1 MHLLPILPLGA
12 TEATPISFVD
22 ASMYPLLISL
32 IPLLPILGFAFT
44 ALFGR
49 RLMAKWGRGAAEI
62 VPVGIVIAVWV
73 IALAVIVPALTHAEP
88 FGEHGFEMKL
98 WTWIPAGNFQVDLG
112 FHVDALTAVLLL
124 VVTTIGMLVHIYSIG
139 YMAHDPATW
148 RFFAY
153 LNLFMF
159 SMLVLVLAS
168 SWVLVFAGWELVGLS
183 SYSLIGFWYHKR
195 SAALA
200 AKKAFIVNRVGDV
213 GFALGI
219 MAIFVNTG
227 TMNIQESISKLIEA
241 PAGSLPIALPIV
253 ALLVFAGAMGK
264 SAQFP
269 LHVWLPDAMEG
280 PTPVSALIHAATM
293 VNAGVYLVARANP
306 LFASAQEAMV
316 VVAAIGIFT
325 AIFAASIAFTQTDIK
340 RVLAYSTLSQLGY
353 MFAALGVGAWTA
365 AIFHLMTHGFFKGL
379 LFLGSGSVIHAV
391 HEEQDMNRMGGLWRK
406 IPITHWTMLV
416 GTIAI
421 AGIPPLAGF
430 FSKDEILGE
439 AFKFAWFDGVAIGY
453 VVWGV
458 GLVVAM
464 MTAFYMW
471 RLMGKTFY
479 GQSRVD
485 PHVEP
490 KIHESPWPMT
500 LPLILLAIPSAILGI
515 VLTWPGPPLGPLFG
529 VEGTAPLTHWL
540 EPVFAT
546 SEEILQRGGE
556 EYQLF
561 GIDGWLILASVA
573 VATIGLVAGMI
584 LFGFLRTRGRPATV
598 ASVTNANGV
607 TRFLFRASLN
617 KWWMDDLNDL
627 LFIRMGG
634 RVAAFLW
641 WFDRTVIDGA
651 VNGVGLVTRDAGGGL
666 RRIQTGRVQNYALG
680 IAIGLLV
687 MAGSFLLIVG
697 QPR

>member
-1 MHLLPILPLGA
+1 
-12 TEATPISFVD
+12 
-22 ASMYPLLISL
+22 MYDLIPL
-32 IPLLPILGFAFT
+32 IPLLPILGFAFS

-49 RLMAKWGRGAAEI
+49 RLMLKYGRTAAEI
-62 VPVGIVIAVWV
+62 VPVGAVVIVWL
-73 IALAVIVPALTHAEP
+73 IALSVIGPALSHAEP
-88 FGEHGFEMKL
+88 FGEAGYNVKL
-98 WTWIPAGNFQVDLG
+98 WTWIPAGGFNVDLG

-139 YMAHDPATW
+139 YMAHDKATW

-159 SMLVLVLAS
+159 SMLVLVLADN
-168 SWVLVFAGWELVGLS
+168 WVLVFGGWELVGLS

-227 TMNIQESISKLIEA
+227 TLNIQESLKILIEKPSA
-241 PAGSLPIALPIV
+241 ELVVPLGIV
-253 ALLVFAGAMGK
+253 ALLVFCGAMGK

-306 LFASAQEAMV
+306 LFSSAPEAMV
-316 VVAAIGIFT
+316 IVAGIGIFT
-325 AIFAASIAFTQTDIK
+325 AILAASIAFTQTDIK
-340 RVLAYSTLSQLGY
+340 RVLAFSTLSQLGY
-353 MFAALGVGAWTA
+353 MFAALGVGAYGA
-365 AIFHLMTHGFFKGL
+365 AIFHLMSHGFFKGL

-391 HEEQDMNRMGGLWRK
+391 DGEQDMNRMGGLAKK
-406 IPITHWTMLV
+406 IPITHATMLI

-439 AFKFAWFDGVAIGY
+439 AFKTGFYW
-453 VVWGV
+453 VWGIGV
-458 GLVVAM
+458 IVAV

-479 GQSRVD
+479 GESRVD
-485 PHVEP
+485 PSVAP
-490 KIHESPWPMT
+490 KVRESAWQMT
-500 LPLILLAIPSAILGI
+500 LPLVLLAIPSIGLGM
-515 VLTWPGPPLGPLFG
+515 VVGWPLGSGALVGWLKPVFEESEKILARTPTEELFG
-529 VEGTAPLTHWL
+529 LPIDAVLVAISVIAALVGLLTA
-540 EPVFAT
+540 
-546 SEEILQRGGE
+546 I
-556 EYQLF
+556 YLF
-561 GIDGWLILASVA
+561 GIGKRKVNQPRIDKISN
-573 VATIGLVAGMI
+573 
-584 LFGFLRTRGRPATV
+584 
-598 ASVTNANGV
+598 TNGA
-607 TRFLFRASLN
+607 TRFLYRASLN
-617 KWWMDDLNDL
+617 KWWFDELNDL
-627 LFIRMGG
+627 LFIRIGG
-634 RVAAFLW
+634 RLASAMW
-641 WFDRTVIDGA
+641 WFDRTVVDGT
-651 VNGVGLVTRDAGGGL
+651 VNGVGTLTKSAGGGL

-680 IAIGLLV
+680 IAIGLIV
-687 MAGSFLLIVG
+687 MAGSFLVIVG
-697 QPR
+697 LPR

>member
-1 MHLLPILPLGA
+1 
-12 TEATPISFVD
+12 
-22 ASMYPLLISL
+22 MYTTLIPL
-32 IPLLPILGFAFT
+32 IPLLPIIGFAFS

-49 RLMAKWGRGAAEI
+49 RLMLRYGRTAAEI
-62 VPVGIVIAVWV
+62 VPVGLVVATWL
-73 IALAVIVPALTHAEP
+73 IALAVIVPAVTHADP
-88 FGEHGFEMKL
+88 FGEGGLDVKL
-98 WTWIPAGNFQVDLG
+98 WTWIPAGTFNVDLA

-139 YMAHDPATW
+139 YMAHDRATW

-159 SMLVLVLAS
+159 SMLILVLADN
-168 SWVLVFAGWELVGLS
+168 WLLVFGGWELVGLS

-227 TMNIQESISKLIEA
+227 TLNIQDSLAKLIA
-241 PAGSLPIALPIV
+241 PGATLTIPITVV
-253 ALLVFAGAMGK
+253 ALLVFAGAVGK

-306 LFASAQEAMV
+306 LFAHAQEAMV

-325 AIFAASIAFTQTDIK
+325 AILAASIAFTQTDIK
-340 RVLAYSTLSQLGY
+340 RVLAFSTLSQLGY
-353 MFAALGVGAWTA
+353 MFAALGVGAFVP

-379 LFLGSGSVIHAV
+379 LFLGSGSVIHSV
-391 HEEQDMNRMGGLWRK
+391 DGEQDMNRMGGLARR
-406 IPITHWTMLV
+406 IPITHWTMLI

-439 AFKFAWFDGVAIGY
+439 AFKYGFTW
-453 VVWGV
+453 VWGI
-458 GLVVAM
+458 GLIVAV

-479 GQSRVD
+479 GESRVD
-485 PHVEP
+485 PSVEP
-490 KIHESPWPMT
+490 HVHESPWQMT
-500 LPLILLAIPSAILGI
+500 LPLVLLAIPSLG
-515 VLTWPGPPLGPLFG
+515 LGAFLGGQIFVG
-529 VEGTAPLTHWL
+529 GTGLLAGWL
-540 EPVFAT
+540 EPVFKA
-546 SEEILQRGGE
+546 SEEYLHGAPQAFELG
-556 EYQLF
+556 
-561 GIDGWLILASVA
+561 GIDGILVIVSVA
-573 VATIGLVAGMI
+573 AAALGLAAAIVLFGVGRRRVQQERIDGIVAT
-584 LFGFLRTRGRPATV
+584 
-598 ASVTNANGV
+598 NGV
-607 TRFLFRASLN
+607 TRFLYRASLN
-617 KWWMDDLNDL
+617 KWWFDELNDL
-627 LFIRMGG
+627 LFIRIGG

-641 WFDRTVIDGA
+641 WFDRTIVDGT
-651 VNGVGLVTRDAGGGL
+651 VNGVGTVVRDSGGTL
-666 RRIQTGRVQNYALG
+666 RRLQTGRVQNYALG
-680 IAIGLLV
+680 IAIGLIV
-687 MAGSFLLIVG
+687 MAGSFLVIVG